1 MTTVTKFSAL
11 SLSGTQR
18 IAAGLAVIFVGLTLT
33 WTAGI
38 AQMPLAH
45 NAAHDTRH
53 AIGFP
58 CH

>member
-1 MTTVTKFSAL
+1 MTTVSKSTVLA
-11 SLSGTQR
+11 LSGTQR

-33 WTAGI
+33 WTVGL